1 MNRRSVRH
9 LCPACSRPTHGPR
22 PGPLLVALATTLII
36 VAGCGPKDPRITVQ
50 GTVTLDG
57 QPLAEGR
64 VGFIPDDKAL
74 GASGASI
81 EEGRFSIKVYKGP
94 SRVEITAQQVGQRPA
109 APGALPEAGIVVWSI
124 IPARYNE
131 KSTLS
136 YNVQSAS
143 DRPVF
148 NLTSK
153 K

>member
-1 MNRRSVRH
+1 MKHRRVWHR
-9 LCPACSRPTHGPR
+9 CPACSRPTHGPT
-22 PGPLLVALATTLII
+22 PGSLLVTLAAALITA
-36 VAGCGPKDPRITVQ
+36 AGCGPKDPRITVH

-81 EEGRFSIKVYKGP
+81 EDGRFSIKVYKGP
-94 SRVEITAQQVGQRPA
+94 SRVEITAQKEGQRPA

-148 NLTSK
+148 DLTSEK
-153 K
+153 

>member
-1 MNRRSVRH
+1 MNCCGVWLLNPVSSGPKH
-9 LCPACSRPTHGPR
+9 APR
-22 PGPLLVALATTLII
+22 PGPLLVAVTAAMFAA
-36 VAGCGPKDPRITVQ
+36 AGCGPKDPRITVQ

-57 QPLAEGR
+57 QPLSDGR

-81 EEGRFSIKVYKGP
+81 ENGRFSIKVYKGP

-109 APGALPEAGIVVWSI
+109 APGALPEAGIVVSSI

-143 DRPVF
+143 DRPAF
-148 NLTSK
+148 DLTSDK
-153 K
+153 